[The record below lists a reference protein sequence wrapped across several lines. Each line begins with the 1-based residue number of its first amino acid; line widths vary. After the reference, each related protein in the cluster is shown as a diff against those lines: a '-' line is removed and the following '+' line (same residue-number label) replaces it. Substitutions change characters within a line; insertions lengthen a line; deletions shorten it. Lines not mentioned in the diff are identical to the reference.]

1 MLLTFF
7 TFDILKGLPLKGQS
21 SILMLNSWQSRGR
34 SCRVP
39 PGSQVSRLGFTWA
52 EQGVSILV
60 WVWSLHFTV
69 RLSSCSLHDAGNS
82 SLEKPLRLWISRIYK
97 IIIWSQNCTSY
108 KLRSEI
114 IVSDSVWLT
123 DWADILHN
131 LKQKERCWGPDCW
144 ARHWAQLGRY
154 RTQAKNT
161 ASWQRMPA
169 PQSRPLLGVFQPLE
183 APGHQHPLQ
192 QGGDQWGWWQG
203 AGGAPGG
210 GQVSVSSSCGAGAGL
225 SYAGPVSVASTE
237 HLVTATQ
244 SSGHCTPCI
253 VHIAATSSVAQELKP
268 LHMVHY
274 THRSGGCTTC
284 TRCIVITDDT
294 PSTKYI
300 ALYVQKELWQ
310 KVWSLEMLPP
320 NFKTEWQ

>member
-1 MLLTFF
+1 MYFVLKLCFWHFF

-60 WVWSLHFTV
+60 RVWSLHFTL
-69 RLSSCSLHDAGNS
+69 RLSSCSLHDAGNR
-82 SLEKPLRLWISRIYK
+82 SLEKPLLLWISRIYK
-97 IIIWSQNCTSY
+97 IIIWSQRCTTY

-144 ARHWAQLGRY
+144 ARRWAQLGRY

-169 PQSRPLLGVFQPLE
+169 PQSRPLLAVFQPLE
-183 APGHQHPLQ
+183 APGHQHPLHQ
-192 QGGDQWGWWQG
+192 SGDQWGWWQG
-203 AGGAPGG
+203 GRGWARRRPG
-210 GQVSVSSSCGAGAGL
+210 VSIQQLRSWSRAQLCGAGQRGQHRAL
-225 SYAGPVSVASTE
+225 SHCYTE
-237 HLVTATQ
+237 LRTLHTV
-244 SSGHCTPCI
+244 HCT
-253 VHIAATSSVAQELKP
+253 HSS
-268 LHMVHY
+268 H
-274 THRSGGCTTC
+274 
-284 TRCIVITDDT
+284 
-294 PSTKYI
+294 
-300 ALYVQKELWQ
+300 
-310 KVWSLEMLPP
+310 
-320 NFKTEWQ
+320 